1 MSAPAPAVRDRRYL
15 MGIGLVLLAGVFW
28 SLAGILLRNI
38 EAATGWQI
46 VFYRSASFV
55 VVILAVLAARHRS
68 RLPRAC
74 VAIGWAGVAGGLFLA
89 AGYVAIVLAMLST
102 TIANVLFIF
111 ASAPFFAALLGRL
124 ILKELVP
131 RRTWAAI
138 AVALAG
144 VAVMVVEGLS
154 GGALFGNLMAL
165 VMTLAFAALAIALRR
180 GRAVDMLPAVC
191 LGGIVAGA
199 VAALLADSL
208 AISLHDLLVCVL
220 LGTVQIGC
228 GMIAF
233 TIGSRHV
240 PAALLGLGAM
250 TEVAFGPIW
259 VWLGVSEVPSW
270 LTLAGGAVVLSAVAT
285 QAVWAL
291 KGEAPAV
298 AAPGRFG

>member
-15 MGIGLVLLAGVFW
+15 MGIGLVLLAGLFF

-38 EAATGWQI
+38 ETATSWQI

-55 VVILAVLAARHRS
+55 VVIAWVLAARHRS
-68 RLPRAC
+68 RLPRAFA
-74 VAIGWAGVAGGLFLA
+74 AIGWAGVVGGLCLA
-89 AGYVAIVLAMLST
+89 AGYVAIVLAMRNT

-111 ASAPFFAALLGRL
+111 ASAPFFVALLGRL

-154 GGALFGNLMAL
+154 GGGLFGNLMAL
-165 VMTLAFAALAIALRR
+165 VMTLTFAAVVVVLRR
-180 GRAVDMLPAVC
+180 GRAVDMLPTVC

-208 AISLHDLLVCVL
+208 AISLHDLVVCVL

-240 PAALLGLGAM
+240 PAALLGLLAM
-250 TEVAFGPIW
+250 TEVALGPIW
-259 VWLGVSEVPSW
+259 VWLGVGEVPSW
-270 LTLAGGAVVLSAVAT
+270 LTLAGGAVVLSAVVT

-291 KGEAPAV
+291 KREVPAV
-298 AAPGRFG
+298 AAARRFG

>member
-15 MGIGLVLLAGVFW
+15 MGVGLVLLAGLFF

-38 EAATGWQI
+38 ETATSWQI

-55 VVILAVLAARHRS
+55 VVIACVLAARHRS
-68 RLPRAC
+68 RLPRALA
-74 VAIGWAGVAGGLFLA
+74 AIGWAGVVGGLCLA
-89 AGYVAIVLAMLST
+89 AGYVAIVLAMRNT

-154 GGALFGNLMAL
+154 GGGLFGNLMAL
-165 VMTLAFAALAIALRR
+165 VMTLTFAAVVVVLRR
-180 GRAVDMLPAVC
+180 GRAVDMLPTVC

-208 AISLHDLLVCVL
+208 AISLHDLVVCVL

-228 GMIAF
+228 GMILF

-240 PAALLGLGAM
+240 PAAQLGLLAM
-250 TEVAFGPIW
+250 TEVALGPIW
-259 VWLGVSEVPSW
+259 VWLGVGEVPSW
-270 LTLAGGAVVLSAVAT
+270 LTLAGGAVVLSAVVT
-285 QAVWAL
+285 QAVWAFR
-291 KGEAPAV
+291 GELPAV
-298 AAPGRFG
+298 AAARRFG

>member
-1 MSAPAPAVRDRRYL
+1 MSAPAPAVRDRRYAL
-15 MGIGLVLLAGVFW
+15 GLGLVLLAGVFW

-38 EAATGWQI
+38 DAASSWQI

-55 VVILAVLAARHRS
+55 VVVACVLAARHRS
-68 RLPRAC
+68 RLPRAI
-74 VAIGWAGVAGGLFLA
+74 VAIGWAGVVGGLFLA
-89 AGYVAIVLAMLST
+89 AGYVAIVLAMLNT
-102 TIANVLFIF
+102 TIANVLFVF

-131 RRTWAAI
+131 RRTWAVI

-154 GGALFGNLMAL
+154 GGAFFGNLMAL
-165 VMTLAFAALAIALRR
+165 VMTLAFAALVVVLRR
-180 GRAVDMLPAVC
+180 GRAVDMLPTVC

-233 TIGSRHV
+233 TIGSRYV

-259 VWLGVSEVPSW
+259 VWLGVGEVPSW
-270 LTLAGGAVVLSAVAT
+270 VTLAGGAVVLSAVVT

-291 KGEAPAV
+291 KGEVPAV
-298 AAPGRFG
+298 AAPA

>member
-15 MGIGLVLLAGVFW
+15 MGVGLVLLAGLFF

-38 EAATGWQI
+38 ETATSWQI

-55 VVILAVLAARHRS
+55 VVIAWVLAARHRS
-68 RLPRAC
+68 RLPRAIA
-74 VAIGWAGVAGGLFLA
+74 AIGWAGVVGGLCLA
-89 AGYVAIVLAMLST
+89 AGYVAIVLAMRNT

-111 ASAPFFAALLGRL
+111 ASAPFFVALLGRL

-154 GGALFGNLMAL
+154 GGGLFGNLMAL
-165 VMTLAFAALAIALRR
+165 VMTLTFAAVVVVLRR
-180 GRAVDMLPAVC
+180 GRAVDMLPTVC

-208 AISLHDLLVCVL
+208 AISLHDLVVCVL

-240 PAALLGLGAM
+240 PAALLGLLAM
-250 TEVAFGPIW
+250 TEVALGPIW
-259 VWLGVSEVPSW
+259 VWLGVGEVPSW
-270 LTLAGGAVVLSAVAT
+270 LTLAGGAVVLSAVVT

-291 KGEAPAV
+291 KREVPAV
-298 AAPGRFG
+298 AAARRFG